1 MENYIFYS
9 IIGLGFSYL
18 IFRFILKSEKNF
30 HFIRFYLLGSLILCL
45 LSPVLHIDYG
55 LDFSPVKKIQ
65 IEKNFDFTEKTET
78 LEKASVAVIEREGFS
93 SRDVLTYIYLCVSMV
108 LLIRFFKNVLKIYTL
123 INKGRKDFSLDM
135 KIIEKDEKGNP
146 FSFFNYLFI
155 HPEDLKTEKYFE
167 SVLSHELA
175 HSKELHSVDVIFIEL
190 LSCFFW
196 FNPFVWLY
204 KQQIIENH
212 EFLADSF
219 VVKSGI
225 DTESYSFQLIRSGDR
240 ITQPIISG
248 FSFINTK
255 NRLNMMYKTKSP
267 KSLISLKVGLVLL
280 LFSGVFAISSFAP
293 AENSG
298 PFVVVVDAGHG
309 GKDSGSLNE
318 KEVNLQVSKILH
330 ALSRKNEVE
339 IVLIREDDRFLNLE
353 DRVNF
358 VKAQKPDLLLSLHSN
373 TSTDASKKGIE
384 AYYTPEGPFP
394 ERSLSYSKI
403 LVDKQV
409 KSISDRGEIKTANFK
424 ILREVPVPAVLLELG
439 FLSNKSEAAI
449 LRNPEM
455 QKKIAEAIYDG
466 LLEIKSEAGEKQ

>member
-1 MENYIFYS
+1 MQNYIFYS
-9 IIGLGFSYL
+9 VAGLGFSYL
-18 IFRFILKSEKNF
+18 IFLFILKREKNF

-45 LSPVLHIDYG
+45 LSPVLNIDWG
-55 LDFSPVKKIQ
+55 LNFSTVRKIQ
-65 IEKNFDFTEKTET
+65 IEKTFGLSENSETPEKET
-78 LEKASVAVIEREGFS
+78 VAVIERDGFS
-93 SRDVLTYIYLCVSMV
+93 SWDALPYLYFFIVMI
-108 LLIRFFKNVLKIYTL
+108 LLFRFVNNVLKIFNL
-123 INKGRKDFSLDM
+123 INSHRKGSSCHM

-146 FSFFNYLFI
+146 FSFFNYLFV
-155 HPEDLKTEKYFE
+155 HPEDQKNKEYFN

-175 HSKELHSVDVIFIEL
+175 HSKEFHSADVIFMEL

-204 KQQIIENH
+204 KQEIIENH
-212 EFLADSF
+212 EFLADAF
-219 VVKSGI
+219 VIRSGT
-225 DTESYSFQLIRSGDR
+225 DTDSYSFQLIRSGDR
-240 ITQPIISG
+240 IKQPFISG

-267 KSLISLKVGLVLL
+267 KSLISLKVGLVLF
-280 LFSGVFAISSFAP
+280 LFSGVFAISSFSP

-309 GKDSGSLNE
+309 GKDAGPLNE
-318 KEVNLQVSKILH
+318 KEVNLQVSKFLQ
-330 ALSRKNEVE
+330 AVSRKNEIE
-339 IVLIREDDRFLNLE
+339 IILIREEDRFLNLE
-353 DRVNF
+353 DRIDF

-373 TSTDASKKGIE
+373 TSSDVNKKGVE

-394 ERSLSYSKI
+394 ERSLNYSKI
-403 LVDKQV
+403 LVSKQV
-409 KSISDRGEIKTANFK
+409 KDINDRGEIKTANFR

-466 LLEIKSEAGEKQ
+466 LLEIKSGAGK